1 MPRVLFLEDEPNLAD
16 SLPEVLMDKM
26 DKYGKWQ
33 IVGTTD
39 ISEALTRVA
48 HEEFD
53 VVLLDISM
61 PPTEGMD
68 LDEIEYGRYTGI
80 EVARRI
86 KRLKPDLPIV
96 ALTVVT
102 ETSLQ
107 QRIREAGVK
116 EILNKPTEFDSI
128 AQMLLRA
135 VQSS

>member
-1 MPRVLFLEDEPNLAD
+1 
-16 SLPEVLMDKM
+16 MDKM